1 MENLSIDT
9 IKLNESGQ
17 DIIALTRE
25 LKEEFDML
33 FTRISNMRTRTL
45 EWVGSSSEQFISR
58 TNVEKIQ
65 YNKLINTLNNYG
77 KILVDASIEYSNV
90 VKK

>member
-1 MENLSIDT
+1 MENLNIDT

-65 YNKLINTLNNYG
+65 YNKLISTLNNYG
-77 KILVDASIEYSNV
+77 KILVDVSMEYSKV